1 MFQSAGALMFFL
13 LFQSFFIYIYIDAAA
28 QCRPSAPGYISVW
41 LIYYL
46 ASVKVNSNK
55 P

>member
-1 MFQSAGALMFFL
+1 MFRSAGALMFFP
-13 LFQSFFIYIYIDAAA
+13 FISVFFKYIDAAA
-28 QCRPSAPGYISVW
+28 QCRPSAPGYISAW